1 MFNIA
6 KKDYLSPIP
15 INKQF
20 EPKIL
25 SFDSIDKPS
34 FKVQQGSIISLLIIN
49 KVENKRNNDSLKTT
63 DTNLNPELG
72 LNYDLKEIKRFDE
85 FNHSLSEISSFD
97 LEKGYD
103 EDESEF
109 NSSKD
114 DNRNSD
120 DEEII
125 IKREKTNCRD
135 KNDLEYEIQI
145 EKEYEEIIKKLKSTQ
160 KK

>member
-145 EKEYEEIIKKLKSTQ
+145 EKEYEEIIKKLKSKQ